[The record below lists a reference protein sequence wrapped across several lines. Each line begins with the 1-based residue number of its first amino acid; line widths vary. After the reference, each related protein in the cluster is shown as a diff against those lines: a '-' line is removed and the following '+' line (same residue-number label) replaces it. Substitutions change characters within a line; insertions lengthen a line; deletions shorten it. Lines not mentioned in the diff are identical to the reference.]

1 MRIKFSFLASIGLAI
16 SLAAVLHSSNL
27 LATSSD
33 KNIVGDKKFMN
44 NAATGDI
51 KPGVGS
57 KHIGPEEKPLDA
69 KQTISRGKMLYSNHC
84 HACHESNVH
93 IRAHR
98 KVKKKTDIYYWVNR
112 WSSHLKLGWNST
124 DRDQVVEY
132 LNKAYYKFK

>member
-1 MRIKFSFLASIGLAI
+1 MRIKFSILAGIGLVF
-16 SLAAVLHSSNL
+16 SLSAVLHSPTL

-33 KNIVGDKKFMN
+33 KSNPGDKYVT
-44 NAATGDI
+44 NAAAADI

-57 KHIGPEEKPLDA
+57 KHIGPEEKPLN
-69 KQTISRGKMLYSNHC
+69 KKETISRGKMLYSNHC

-112 WSSHLKLGWNST
+112 WSAHLKLGWNST